1 MVKRTSVIK
10 WGFSSVVFQKQ
21 TVVCVGFYIA
31 ACTVPLFNKSQS
43 GVPSLFDGYGIGY
56 LNIMNLLRFLIL
68 QMMPLYIIGVGI
80 STTYDKNILFR
91 VRLLRSS
98 EWQKALEATLLGITG
113 GFCSLRLACSLL
125 SKELSNINIL
135 VHGRAIFLCYFLAI
149 LESFASALLFVNLY
163 TRLRSA
169 TGVFLILFFLYF
181 GVALL
186 PFHYYPFGL
195 SSYSRV
201 QMLSPTVDGSYRIAF
216 IYLIVI
222 VFFLHV
228 WLWSGVRK
236 YLRS

>member
-1 MVKRTSVIK
+1 MVNRTSVIK
-10 WGFSSVVFQKQ
+10 WAFSSVVFQKQ
-21 TVVCVGFYIA
+21 TATCVAFYIA
-31 ACTVPLFNKSQS
+31 TCTVPLFDKSQ
-43 GVPSLFDGYGIGY
+43 GEVPSLFDSYGIGY
-56 LNIMNLLRFLIL
+56 LNIMSLLRFLIL
-68 QMMPLYIIGVGI
+68 QLMPLYIIGAGI
-80 STTYDKNILFR
+80 STTYDKNIFFR

-98 EWQKALEATLLGITG
+98 EWQKALEATLLVITG
-113 GFCSLRLACSLL
+113 GFCSLRLACSLF
-125 SKELSNINIL
+125 SKELSNPNIL
-135 VHGRAIFLCYFLAI
+135 VHGKAIFLCYFLAI
-149 LESFASALLFVNLY
+149 LESFASALLLVNLY

-201 QMLSPTVDGSYRIAF
+201 QMLSPTIDDSYRIAF

-222 VFFLHV
+222 VFLLHV
-228 WLWSGVRK
+228 WLRSGVRK

>member
-68 QMMPLYIIGVGI
+68 QMMPLYIIGVG
-80 STTYDKNILFR
+80 
-91 VRLLRSS
+91 S